1 MSIISH
7 PKKDNLI
14 EFFFPCYLIAI
25 GIVACTGIEI
35 FGSAFLESAPWK
47 QNVLFS
53 ILILVGMLPPNV
65 RNSKASFMII
75 GYTMAFFMF
84 GGANIVGTVG
94 LILGLIKVALPI
106 LLVYQGLRLWYCI
119 KDYNKWIMLLPIA
132 SLVIVFFI
140 LPIKDENI
148 FQGAF
153 GVIANM
159 STEDFSSDHGFHLLL
174 GALSIVA
181 GIADLIIAKRNYTD
195 YVQHSDN

>member
-53 ILILVGMLPPNV
+53 ILILFGMLPPNV

-119 KDYNKWIMLLPIA
+119 KDYNKWIMLLPII
-132 SLVIVFFI
+132 SLTLVFFL

-148 FQGAF
+148 AQS
-153 GVIANM
+153 VINVV
-159 STEDFSSDHGFHLLL
+159 TELNTDNLSSDHGFHILL
-174 GALSIVA
+174 GAI
-181 GIADLIIAKRNYTD
+181 GIITGISEFIIAKKTI
-195 YVQHSDN
+195 S